1 MNSAGTISI
10 NRIRKYALWS
20 WIIPITL
27 KYFENSYLLFW
38 SLIIW
43 KSFLEWSFHKG
54 ILFGKFFSLGKW
66 PIKLKDTYNDEL
78 EHLQLAFKQ
87 KRPESGKH
95 SSNTGVEP
103 FENVHVELIVFFAE
117 HVFDVAL

>member
-1 MNSAGTISI
+1 MKILIYSFEA
-10 NRIRKYALWS
+10 WS
-20 WIIPITL
+20 
-27 KYFENSYLLFW
+27 FENH
-38 SLIIW
+38 
-43 KSFLEWSFHKG
+43 FLRDHSTREFFLKN
-54 ILFGKFFSLGKW
+54 FFSLGKW